1 MIFILKLLIDAGLL
15 FILAAILPGISIKNY
30 GNAIFVML
38 VLGILNATIG
48 FILRLP
54 LNILTL
60 GLLSFVVR
68 IFVSGLLIKFASNL
82 FKGFTVKGWINAF
95 ILAFAIA
102 VLGTGLD
109 YLL

>member
-15 FILAAILPGISIKNY
+15 IVLASILPGVSIRNY
-30 GNAIFVML
+30 GNAVFVML

-48 FILRLP
+48 FIVRLP

-60 GLLSFVVR
+60 GLLSFFVR
-68 IFVSGLLIKFASNL
+68 IFVSAVLIRLASNL
-82 FKGFTVKGWINAF
+82 FKGFKVDGWINAL
-95 ILAFAIA
+95 ILAIAIA
-102 VLGTGLD
+102 VAGTALD